1 MVDGKERGA
10 VEDLEVATERLARV
24 VALADVVTSGAV
36 LVGPEALTVVVERP
50 EPVDLGEE
58 VLQGPSGLDVLGML

>member
-1 MVDGKERGA
+1 MEV
-10 VEDLEVATERLARV
+10 VEVVTERLARV

-36 LVGPEALTVVVERP
+36 LVGPEALTVVVERL

-58 VLQGPSGLDVLGML
+58 VLLGTSGLDGLGML